1 MSMNSIANNGIRPG
15 LSPWI
20 ASACALFSL
29 CWQSIAAGDD
39 LEEFLKDRTVR
50 VIARGVD
57 PNTSASGFLW
67 KRQDWVVTNLH
78 AVPSDKGIK
87 VQCRNLTATAT
98 VRSVFPEADLAL
110 LQVNPRSD
118 GTPAL
123 HKCTPYQSA
132 HLKEPG
138 MGAPLTT
145 YGWLGDARQSMPRF
159 MKKSTK
165 GTLRNLLPRN
175 ETVVNDLDKYGIPDV
190 NHTEFYLLQG
200 GSLPGYSGASIIDE
214 QNRLVAIV
222 DGGLNQ
228 GLNTVKW
235 AIPASKL
242 QALEDGGPWRPQY
255 GEKPPWLWSS
265 GIADPDQFSVLSY
278 TEVDSY
284 TPSSGEETTFDYE
297 WHRTKRLPLS
307 QLARTAVDRYG
318 ILSLIDTYGAAAGG
332 QINAA
337 SVQRSAEEMYN
348 VAVASG
354 VDPAFDV
361 YEDLNNGL
369 IIAVPAGQG
378 LEFKEVENNPDYYWL
393 ESESKLDSGGHIQY
407 KMTQFPVTSAVD
419 LATLSPG
426 DPRYLTEKIS
436 ELLADCN
443 TPGDSTCIVDSNT
456 LRIVRFDNG
465 DEILKVGFYVQW
477 KNGSRSYDYYSFAV
491 RGDIAFR
498 SFGRFSWYGDAAGL
512 ISCAIHQRG
521 PACANPALALV
532 QLSQLIGV
540 HLTTFSRLGIP
551 GSTGSLETRFD
562 YDPKGNEP
570 DTYGIGFFENGELRF
585 HNRRG
590 KLWQESTPGRTNEY
604 REYDRDES
612 KVWLSYGGDRT
623 IIPIAGG
630 EYFRSDDDGQTWTSA
645 GILLREQTN

>member
-1 MSMNSIANNGIRPG
+1 MITDANNRARPR
-15 LSPWI
+15 LPPWI
-20 ASACALFSL
+20 ATACAVFAL
-29 CWQSIAAGDD
+29 CWHSNAAGDD
-39 LEEFLKDRTVR
+39 REEFLKDRTVR
-50 VIARGVD
+50 VVVRGVE

-78 AVPSDKGIK
+78 AIPSDQGIK
-87 VQCRNLTATAT
+87 VKCRNLTATAT
-98 VRSVFPEADLAL
+98 VRNVFPEADLAL
-110 LQVNPRSD
+110 LKVDPRRD

-123 HKCTPYQSA
+123 HKCTPYKSA
-132 HLKEPG
+132 HLEEPQ
-138 MGAPLTT
+138 MDARLTT
-145 YGWLGDARQSMPRF
+145 YGWLGDARKSSPRF
-159 MKKSTK
+159 MHKSTK
-165 GTLRNLLPRN
+165 GTLSDLLPN
-175 ETVVNDLDKYGIPDV
+175 NNVVLNDLVKYGIPDV
-190 NHTEFYLLQG
+190 NRTEFYLLQG
-200 GSLPGYSGASIIDE
+200 GSLPGYSGASIIDA

-235 AIPASKL
+235 AIPASEL
-242 QALEDGGPWRPQY
+242 AALENGGPWQPRF

-265 GIADPDQFSVLSY
+265 GIADPDQFSVLTY

-297 WHRTKRLPLS
+297 WHRTKRLPLN

-337 SVQRSAEEMYN
+337 SVQRSAEEMYK

-378 LEFKEVENNPDYYWL
+378 LDFKEVENNPDYYWL
-393 ESESKLDSGGHIQY
+393 KSESKLDSGGHIQY

-419 LATLSPG
+419 LVSLSPG

-443 TPGDSTCIVDSNT
+443 SPGESTCIVDSNT

-465 DEILKVGFYVQW
+465 NAILKVGFYVQW
-477 KNGSRSYDYYSFAV
+477 QHGSRSYDYYSFAV

-512 ISCAIHQRG
+512 ISCAIEG
-521 PACANPALALV
+521 GTACENPALALV

-540 HLTTFSRLGIP
+540 HLTTFSNLGTP

-562 YDPKGNEP
+562 YDPRGNEP
-570 DTYGIGFFENGELRF
+570 STFGIGFFENGELRF
-585 HNRRG
+585 HNTRG
-590 KLWQESTPGRTNEY
+590 KLWQESIPGRNNEY
-604 REYDRDES
+604 REYARDES
-612 KVWLSYGGDRT
+612 NVWLRYGGDRA

-630 EYFRSDDDGQTWTSA
+630 EYFRSDDGGQTWASA
-645 GILLREQTN
+645 GRLLREQTD